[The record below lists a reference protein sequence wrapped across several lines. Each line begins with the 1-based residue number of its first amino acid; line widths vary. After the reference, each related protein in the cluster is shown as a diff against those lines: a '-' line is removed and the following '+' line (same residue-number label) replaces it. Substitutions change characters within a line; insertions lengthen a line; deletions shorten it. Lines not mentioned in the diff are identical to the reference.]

1 MQGFALLQDFAI
13 IMVVA
18 GVVMLIFRKLRQPAI
33 LGYLA
38 AGLII
43 GPYTATGISVSNVD
57 TITLL
62 AELGLVLLLFATG
75 LDFSWGKIRTVGLA
89 AIVIAVAESITMF
102 CIGYGL
108 GQLFGWSTL
117 DSLFLGAAV
126 QVTGTAWIVK
136 LLRDMGKTNLVSSRI
151 LVAVSVVEDF
161 GAVAVITILA
171 GVASTGVADLGSV
184 GTLGLRLIIFVL
196 ATLVLG
202 ALIVPRIIKFT
213 RQFHSREVLL
223 ITSLGLCF
231 GMAILGRYLE
241 LSVAAGAFLMG
252 ALIGDTEHSEEIS
265 DVVTPVRDMFAAL
278 FFVAIGMLIDVSLFR
293 SFVIPAL
300 AVSAVFMF
308 GKVIVNTVVTFFTG
322 YDGRT
327 ALRVGMGM
335 PQMGEFSLAAA
346 KMGVDKGVVVAP
358 IYPVVAITTA
368 ITSFFTPYLMR
379 SADFLSDFLGRRS
392 PGLLRMYVL
401 RLSDWLQA
409 LRGTMARDSK
419 VSHEVR
425 RSLRVILINLLIVLI
440 ILGVGA
446 VAIQFI
452 EDLTRLSH
460 IRTDILA
467 VILSALVLAI
477 CAPAL
482 FGIWRAIQKL
492 ADEATSYLISRRSSA
507 REWRRERLRVV
518 MRDSIMVVVTLLM
531 MLWTIPIGVRL
542 IAIGSYALAVPLVLV
557 AAALFLVLGSMTQIH
572 GELER
577 TFGRV
582 LLGEEQGPVQAKPKV
597 EDAVEGGIGRGMRSL
612 RLGAKK
618 VGVFL
623 RVTRPESEAVE
634 AKRGEG
640 DREAA
645 ANEDADER
653 EEETKASGE
662 EPGRA
667 RNRDGDR

>member
-1 MQGFALLQDFAI
+1 
-13 IMVVA
+13 MVVA

-33 LGYLA
+33 LGYLV
-38 AGLII
+38 AGLLI
-43 GPYTATGISVSNVD
+43 GPYTATGIEVSNVD
-57 TITLL
+57 TVTLL
-62 AELGLVLLLFATG
+62 AEMGLVLLLFATG

-89 AIVIAVAESITMF
+89 AILIAVAESITMF

-117 DSLFLGAAV
+117 DSLFLGAAT

-161 GAVAVITILA
+161 GSVVVITILA

-184 GTLGLRLIIFVL
+184 GALGLRLFIFVIAAL
-196 ATLVLG
+196 LLG
-202 ALIVPRIIKFT
+202 TLIVPRIIKFT

-265 DVVTPVRDMFAAL
+265 DVVAPVRDMFAAL

-293 SFVIPAL
+293 TFIIPAL
-300 AVSAVFMF
+300 AVSAVFML
-308 GKVIVNTVVTFFTG
+308 GKVIVNTVATFFTG

-346 KMGVDKGVVVAP
+346 KMGMDKGAVVAP

-368 ITSFFTPYLMR
+368 VTSFFTPYIMR
-379 SADFLSDFLGRRS
+379 SADSLADLWGRRS
-392 PGLLRMYVL
+392 PGLLRVYVL
-401 RLSDWLQA
+401 RLSYSLQA
-409 LRGTMARDSK
+409 LRGTMARNSK
-419 VSHEVR
+419 VSDVVR
-425 RSLRVILINLLIVLI
+425 RSLRAIIINLLIIMV

-446 VAIQFI
+446 VAIQFL

-460 IRTDILA
+460 MRTDILA
-467 VILSALVLAI
+467 VILSALVLVL

-492 ADEATSYLISRRSSA
+492 ADEATSYLIAWRSPA
-507 REWRRERLRVV
+507 RGWRQERLRVV

-531 MLWTIPIGVRL
+531 LLWTIPIGVRL
-542 IAIGSYALAVPLVLV
+542 IAIGSYALVIPLVLV
-557 AAALFLVLGSMTQIH
+557 GAVLFLVLGSMTQIH

-582 LLGEEQGPVQAKPKV
+582 LLGEEQAPAEAKPAA
-597 EDAVEGGIGRGMRSL
+597 EDVGKDGINRVRRKL
-612 RLGAKK
+612 RLRAKK
-618 VGVFL
+618 VGVFP
-623 RVTRPESEAVE
+623 RMSKPESGAAEADTC
-634 AKRGEG
+634 EG
-640 DREAA
+640 DHKATA
-645 ANEDADER
+645 DADTDER
-653 EEETKASGE
+653 EEETEDSGGE
-662 EPGRA
+662 QGKSRGGK
-667 RNRDGDR
+667 GDR